1 MQEAAGLPTHIQ
13 LLFSCSPKGRFCSRV
28 NSLLVPPAL
37 GPEQICSVTKE
48 R

>member
-1 MQEAAGLPTHIQ
+1 MQEAAGLPTHILCLPSKGEV
-13 LLFSCSPKGRFCSRV
+13 LLKSQQFACSPV
-28 NSLLVPPAL
+28 L